1 MTTNN
6 QDLSE
11 RQSLLERQLL
21 FAGVL
26 LLFAGTS
33 FGAITIPTELD
44 SVWTDL
50 ATAVGL
56 LLGSA
61 ATLFGVIRGSTAI
74 LKVASRFFSAA
85 GA

>member
-1 MTTNN
+1 MKKITQILQNH
-6 QDLSE
+6 QK
-11 RQSLLERQLL
+11 QLVL
-21 FAGVL
+21 GGSL
-26 LLFAGTS
+26 LLFSATT
-33 FGAITIPTELD
+33 FALDIPTELD

-56 LLGSA
+56 LLASA

-74 LKVASRFFSAA
+74 LKIAGRFFSAA